1 MASADA
7 GVAAETSDPSY
18 IDYEIF
24 LSPSFS
30 APAFANSLVLTTN
43 NTTDTPLDLATPL
56 SRVLFDIQEV
66 DSHIHTLTSSSALP
80 LLTHTQAQTSAA
92 THIATE
98 LSAQVASL
106 NDSYE
111 RLEKEIVGRYE
122 AAEEVRK
129 VAERLWHTVRL
140 GRAVARALQL
150 GRQLEV
156 QMTELQPNAGSANTS
171 ASAGTGKAREDH
183 RAMIRASNT
192 ILALRGLFGAS
203 SRGQEGEGLSKVRVV
218 STLRND
224 LINPFERN
232 LRAKAQQI
240 VREFSMSTLS
250 SSATYA
256 QTEDTKSRTISALLT
271 LYLLSPTPTST
282 SNKQGAVAFTP
293 ELLITALQDY
303 LRTSITS
310 SLAALTR
317 ALGSLPSL
325 DRTLLEISIRC
336 QNIVALEILLES
348 IKPPPLP
355 VPFTSAPSIIPP
367 TNFLH
372 PLLQTLETSSLP
384 SHFWRSLGSGLVPRV
399 SEIVAK
405 GGVQARTLKSNK
417 NSVRD
422 AIKDCVIRGSQAPV
436 GAGPGAGRVNK
447 GAENGWEREV
457 AVMIGAVVNQLTR

>member
-1 MASADA
+1 MTSTGVEADA
-7 GVAAETSDPSY
+7 SDPSY

-43 NTTDTPLDLATPL
+43 NPTDTPLDLATPL

-80 LLTHTQAQTSAA
+80 LLTHTQAQTASS
-92 THIATE
+92 THIVTE
-98 LSAQVASL
+98 LSTQAASL

-111 RLEKEIVGRYE
+111 RLEKEIIGRYE

-129 VAERLWHTVRL
+129 VSERLWHTVRL

-156 QMTELQPNAGSANTS
+156 QMMELQPHAGSTS
-171 ASAGTGKAREDH
+171 TSSSSGAGKAREDH

-192 ILALRGLFGAS
+192 ILALRALFGANAP
-203 SRGQEGEGLSKVRVV
+203 GQEGEGLSKVHVV
-218 STLRND
+218 TTLQNE
-224 LINPFERN
+224 LTNPFERN

-240 VREFSMSTLS
+240 VREFSMTTLS

-256 QTEDTKSRTISALLT
+256 QTEETKSRTTSALLT
-271 LYLLSPTPTST
+271 LYLLSPLPTST
-282 SNKQGAVAFTP
+282 SGKQASVSLPP
-293 ELLITALQDY
+293 ELLITALSDY

-317 ALGSLPSL
+317 ALGSLPTL
-325 DRTLLEISIRC
+325 DRTLLEISARC

-355 VPFTSAPSIIPP
+355 STPSATPP
-367 TNFLH
+367 TNFLY
-372 PLLQTLETSSLP
+372 PLLQSLETSSLP

-399 SEIVAK
+399 SELVAK
-405 GGVQARTLKSNK
+405 GGVQARTLKANK

-422 AIKDCVIRGSQAPV
+422 AIRDCVVKGSQAPA
-436 GAGPGAGRVNK
+436 GAGPVVGKGKK

-457 AVMIGAVVNQLTR
+457 AVMVGAVVNQLTR

>member
-1 MASADA
+1 MTSASAE
-7 GVAAETSDPSY
+7 AETSDPSY

-30 APAFANSLVLTTN
+30 APSFANSLVLTTN
-43 NTTDTPLDLATPL
+43 NPTDTPLDLATPL

-80 LLTHTQAQTSAA
+80 LLTHTQAQTASS
-92 THIATE
+92 TRIVTE
-98 LSAQVASL
+98 LSGQVASL

-111 RLEKEIVGRYE
+111 RLEKEIIGRYE

-129 VAERLWHTVRL
+129 VSERLWHTVRL

-156 QMTELQPNAGSANTS
+156 QMTELQTGPGSTNTS
-171 ASAGTGKAREDH
+171 STVGTSKAREDH
-183 RAMIRASNT
+183 RAMIRAANT
-192 ILALRGLFGAS
+192 ILALRALFGANS
-203 SRGQEGEGLSKVRVV
+203 PGQEGEGLSKVHVV
-218 STLRND
+218 TTLRND
-224 LINPFERN
+224 LINPSERN

-250 SSATYA
+250 GSTTYA
-256 QTEDTKSRTISALLT
+256 QTEETKSKTTSALLT
-271 LYLLSPTPTST
+271 LYLLSPAPTST
-282 SNKQGAVAFTP
+282 SPKQASVPFAP

-310 SLAALTR
+310 SLASLTR
-317 ALGSLPSL
+317 ALGSLPTL
-325 DRTLLEISIRC
+325 DRTLLEISARC

-355 VPFTSAPSIIPP
+355 LPSTSTPTITPP

-399 SEIVAK
+399 SELVAK
-405 GGVQARTLKSNK
+405 GGVQARTLKTNK

-422 AIKDCVIRGSQAPV
+422 AIRECVVRGTQAPA
-436 GAGPGAGRVNK
+436 GAGTLAGKGKK

-457 AVMIGAVVNQLTR
+457 AVMVGAVVNQLTR

>member
-1 MASADA
+1 MTTASAE
-7 GVAAETSDPSY
+7 AEIPDPSY

-30 APAFANSLVLTTN
+30 APSFANSLVLTTN
-43 NTTDTPLDLATPL
+43 NPTDTPLDLATPL

-80 LLTHTQAQTSAA
+80 LLTHTQAQTASS
-92 THIATE
+92 THIVTE
-98 LSAQVASL
+98 LSAQAASL

-111 RLEKEIVGRYE
+111 RLEKEIIGRYE

-129 VAERLWHTVRL
+129 VSERLWHTVRL
-140 GRAVARALQL
+140 GRAVVRALQL

-156 QMTELQPNAGSANTS
+156 QMTELQPNAGSTS
-171 ASAGTGKAREDH
+171 TSSTSGAGKAREDH
-183 RAMIRASNT
+183 RAMIRAANT
-192 ILALRGLFGAS
+192 VLALRALFGAS
-203 SRGQEGEGLSKVRVV
+203 SPGQEGEGLSKVHVIT
-218 STLRND
+218 TLRND
-224 LINPFERN
+224 LINPSERN
-232 LRAKAQQI
+232 LRTKAQQV

-250 SSATYA
+250 SSITYA
-256 QTEDTKSRTISALLT
+256 QTEDTKSRTTSALVT
-271 LYLLSPTPTST
+271 LYLLSPVPTST
-282 SNKQGAVAFTP
+282 SSKHTSMAFTP

-310 SLAALTR
+310 SLASLTR
-317 ALGSLPSL
+317 ALGSLPTL
-325 DRTLLEISIRC
+325 DRTLLEISARC

-348 IKPPPLP
+348 IKPPLFLLP
-355 VPFTSAPSIIPP
+355 SASTLTITPP

-399 SEIVAK
+399 SELVAK
-405 GGVQARTLKSNK
+405 GNVQTRTLKSNK
-417 NSVRD
+417 NYVRD
-422 AIKDCVIRGSQAPV
+422 AIRECVVRGSQAPA
-436 GAGPGAGRVNK
+436 GAGPGVGKGKK

-457 AVMIGAVVNQLTR
+457 AVMVGAVVNQLSR

>member
-1 MASADA
+1 MTSA
-7 GVAAETSDPSY
+7 AAEAEASDPSY

-30 APAFANSLVLTTN
+30 AASFANSLVLTTN
-43 NTTDTPLDLATPL
+43 NPTDTPLDLATPL

-66 DSHIHTLTSSSALP
+66 DSHIHAVTSSSALP
-80 LLTHTQAQTSAA
+80 LLTHTQAQTASS
-92 THIATE
+92 THIVTE
-98 LSAQVASL
+98 LSAQVANL
-106 NDSYE
+106 NDCYE
-111 RLEKEIVGRYE
+111 RLEKEIIGRYQ

-129 VAERLWHTVRL
+129 VSERLWHTVRL

-156 QMTELQPNAGSANTS
+156 QMTELQPNAGSTNTS
-171 ASAGTGKAREDH
+171 SAGTGKQREDH

-192 ILALRGLFGAS
+192 ILALRALFGANS
-203 SRGQEGEGLSKVRVV
+203 PGQEGEGLSKVHVV
-218 STLRND
+218 TTLRND
-224 LINPFERN
+224 LFNPFERN
-232 LRAKAQQI
+232 LRTKAQQI

-256 QTEDTKSRTISALLT
+256 QTEDTKSRTTSALLT

-282 SNKQGAVAFTP
+282 TSKQAPLAFTP

-317 ALGSLPSL
+317 ALGNLPTL
-325 DRTLLEISIRC
+325 DRTLLEISARC

-355 VPFTSAPSIIPP
+355 IPSTPTPTITPP

-399 SEIVAK
+399 SELVAK
-405 GGVQARTLKSNK
+405 AGVQAKMLKTNK

-422 AIKDCVIRGSQAPV
+422 AIRDCVVRGSQAPS
-436 GAGPGAGRVNK
+436 GAGPGVGKGKK

-457 AVMIGAVVNQLTR
+457 AVMVGAVVNQLTR